1 MHFDFDQIDAI
12 INARSIAIV
21 GASGK
26 PGKFGHALVAAQLAM
41 GFEGPLYLVNPGE
54 EEILGRRTY
63 PSLESLPEAPDLVY
77 LTIPAQ
83 LSLDVLR
90 DCGRLGV
97 RGVVIIAAGFREAG
111 PQGAALEREA
121 LELARRGGFRI
132 LGPNCFGIYNPR
144 NRLTLLPG
152 YDLSRTAGDT
162 AFLSQSGGFSLHLAR
177 MGKSLGIPFR
187 AVVSYG
193 NGTDLDECDLLRYFA
208 QDPGTRTIA
217 AYLEGTRKG
226 REFLDALREACAQ
239 KPVLVWKVGKG
250 EASRRAVS
258 SHTGSLAGSA
268 EIWHSAL
275 AQAGAIS
282 VSGIDEILDV
292 LLVLR
297 HLGRNWGRRIL
308 VAGGGGGLGT
318 YGADLAEVE
327 GLSVPPLEAVT
338 RARLGEILVRAGAV
352 VGNPLDL
359 GTPMIPLPLF
369 AAAMKEA
376 AANPST
382 DLLVF
387 DLAVNFAR
395 DLVGDRGIFEAA
407 DALAR
412 ARKETGRSV
421 AAVLYSR
428 ACDPEDMSVED
439 LLRRVRAR
447 LLEQGVA
454 VFPSMARAVR
464 ALSLAGGPACQRRN

>member
-1 MHFDFDQIDAI
+1 MGFRFEQIDAI
-12 INARSIAIV
+12 VNARSIAIV
-21 GASGK
+21 GASSK
-26 PGKFGHALVAAQLAM
+26 PGKFGHALVAAQVAM
-41 GFEGPLYLVNPGE
+41 DFQGPMYLVNPGE
-54 EEILGRRTY
+54 TEILGRRVY
-63 PSLESLPEAPDLVY
+63 PSLESLPEVPDLVY
-77 LTIPAQ
+77 LTIPAH
-83 LSLDVLR
+83 LCLDVLK

-111 PQGAALEREA
+111 PEGESLEREA
-121 LELARRGGFRI
+121 LDLARRGGFRI
-132 LGPNCFGIYNPR
+132 IGPNCFGIYNPR
-144 NRLTLLPG
+144 NGLTLLPG
-152 YDLSRTAGDT
+152 YDLSRTPGDT

-177 MGKSLGIPFR
+177 LGKSLGIPFR

-208 QDPGTRTIA
+208 HDPGTRYIA

-226 REFLDALREACAQ
+226 REFLETLKEACTQ
-239 KPVLVWKVGKG
+239 KPVLLWKVGKG

-268 EIWHSAL
+268 EVWRSVL
-275 AQAGAIS
+275 AQAGAIP

-292 LLVLR
+292 LLALR
-297 HLGRNWGRRIL
+297 HLGRGWGQRIL
-308 VAGGGGGLGT
+308 IAGGGGGLGT
-318 YGADLAEVE
+318 YGADLAESE
-327 GLSVPPLEAVT
+327 GLSVPPLESGT
-338 RARLGEILVRAGAV
+338 RGKLHEILVRAGAV

-395 DLVGDRGIFEAA
+395 DLVGDQGILEAV

-412 ARKETGRSV
+412 ARKEAGKPV

-428 ACDPEDMSVED
+428 ACDPEDTSVET
-439 LLRRVRAR
+439 LLRRAR
-447 LLEQGVA
+447 TRLAEQGVA

-464 ALSLAGGPACQRRN
+464 AIALANGPSRHRRN

>member
-1 MHFDFDQIDAI
+1 MGFRFDQIDAI
-12 INARSIAIV
+12 VNARSVAIV

-41 GFEGPLYLVNPGE
+41 EFQGPLYLVNPRE
-54 EEILGRRTY
+54 TEILGRKVY
-63 PSLESLPEAPDLVY
+63 PSLDSLPEVPDLVY
-77 LTIPAQ
+77 LTIPAH
-83 LSLDVLR
+83 LSLDVLK

-97 RGVVIIAAGFREAG
+97 RGVVIVAAGFREAG
-111 PQGAALEREA
+111 PEGESLEREA
-121 LELARRGGFRI
+121 LDLARRGGFRI
-132 LGPNCFGIYNPR
+132 IGPNCFGIYNPR

-152 YDLSRTAGDT
+152 YDLSRTPGDT

-177 MGKSLGIPFR
+177 MGKSLSIPFR

-208 QDPGTRTIA
+208 RDPGTQYIA
-217 AYLEGTRKG
+217 AYLEGTRNGK
-226 REFLDALREACAQ
+226 EFLDALREACVR

-250 EASRRAVS
+250 EASRRAVA

-268 EIWHSAL
+268 EVWRSAL

-292 LLVLR
+292 LLALR
-297 HLGRNWGRRIL
+297 HVGRGWGQRIL

-327 GLSVPPLEAVT
+327 GLSVPPLEAGSC
-338 RARLGEILVRAGAV
+338 ARLREILVRAGAV

-382 DLLVF
+382 DLLLL

-395 DLVGDRGIFEAA
+395 DLVGDQGILEAA
-407 DALAR
+407 DALVR
-412 ARKETGRSV
+412 AKKETGKSV
-421 AAVLYSR
+421 AVVLYTR
-428 ACDPEDMSVED
+428 ACDSEDTSVEA
-439 LLRRVRAR
+439 LLRRTRAR

-464 ALSLAGGPACQRRN
+464 ALSLARGLAFHRRN